1 MTKDGYVPRASGEQ
15 LLYARILAAGMFTG
29 LGLLLVTFALYV
41 TGIMEPAVPIDAL
54 PEYWGLS
61 AEHHLELIN
70 AQYLHREHALTGW
83 WWLSALGQGD
93 YLNFLGIALL
103 ATVTIVCFV
112 GIIPMLLR
120 KRDWIYAAIAVTE
133 TVILALAAS
142 GLLSTG
148 GH

>member
-1 MTKDGYVPRASGEQ
+1 MTKNEYVPRTSGEQ
-15 LLYARILAAGMFTG
+15 LLYARLLAAGMFTG

-41 TGIMEPAVPIDAL
+41 TGIIEPAVPIHAL

-61 AEHHLELIN
+61 ADHYSELIN

-83 WWLSALGQGD
+83 WWLSALQHGE

-103 ATVTIVCFV
+103 ATVTIICFV
-112 GIIPMLLR
+112 GIIPTLLR
-120 KRDWIYAAIAVTE
+120 KRDWIYAAIAVAE
-133 TVILALAAS
+133 TIILALAAS

>member
-1 MTKDGYVPRASGEQ
+1 MTKDEYVPRATGEQ

-29 LGLLLVTFALYV
+29 LGTLLVTFALYA
-41 TGIMEPAVPIDAL
+41 TGIVEPAVPIHAL

-61 AEHHLELIN
+61 AQQHLELIN
-70 AQYLHREHALTGW
+70 TQYLHREHALTGW

-103 ATVTIVCFV
+103 ATVTIICFL
-112 GIIPMLLR
+112 GIIPMLLK
-120 KRDWIYAAIAVTE
+120 KRDWIYAGIALVE
-133 TVILALAAS
+133 VAILALAAS
-142 GLLSTG
+142 GLLRTG